1 MSQDRQLIEAWAGLV
16 LLSVGTTLITLYELS
31 PQRRWA
37 VAATVLGLAGLKA
50 RIILGRYLGLKQ
62 SKFWMHLFDAAIV
75 LFMAI
80 AMTLYLLGAGG

>member
-1 MSQDRQLIEAWAGLV
+1 
-16 LLSVGTTLITLYELS
+16 
-31 PQRRWA
+31 
-37 VAATVLGLAGLKA
+37 LAGLKA